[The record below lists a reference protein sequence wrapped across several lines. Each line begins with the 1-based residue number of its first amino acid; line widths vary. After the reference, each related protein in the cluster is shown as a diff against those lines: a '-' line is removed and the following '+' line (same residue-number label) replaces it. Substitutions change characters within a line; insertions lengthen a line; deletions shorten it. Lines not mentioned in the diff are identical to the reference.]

1 MMRRTP
7 VVQLWTLKL
16 NARYIRNAAARTAQS
31 WPRNVESSSCES
43 VKHCRSIGKGK
54 YDQYETSSQS
64 HRGVGHDRVRRV
76 FRWRSTDSR
85 RASLVHAVRSPYE
98 YRHGRKHTDVDDI
111 YFRIGHLE
119 CCRRFGRVAFRISAQ

>member
-16 NARYIRNAAARTAQS
+16 NARYIRNVAARTAQS

-43 VKHCRSIGKGK
+43 VKHCRSIGKRK
-54 YDQYETSSQS
+54 YDKHETSSQS
-64 HRGVGHDRVRRV
+64 HRGVAHDRVRRV

-85 RASLVHAVRSPYE
+85 RTSVVHAVRTSYE
-98 YRHGRKHTDVDDI
+98 REHERKCHDAYHL

-119 CCRRFGRVAFRISAQ
+119 SCRAFGR